1 MINSVEHLKNLIRK
15 RVEKF
20 PSNKPFK
27 SGFKTNTIKGIIT
40 HEQTG
45 LPAFVFLEDDSYVEV
60 RKCIPVDFKIDFK
73 EVERLYPGCKVIRI
87 AAFYKP
93 GRTWA
98 TTWDNN
104 ISIANSKLS
113 VEDQIKR
120 CWLENG
126 TIVMLRIEHEG
137 EIKET
142 DYKMSE
148 LVTF

>member
-1 MINSVEHLKNLIRK
+1 MEHLKQLIGE

-27 SGFKTNTIKGIIT
+27 SGFKINTVKSIIT

-45 LPAFVFLEDDSYVEV
+45 LPAFTFFEDDSYVEA

-73 EVERLYPGCKVIRI
+73 EVERLYPGCRIIRVVE
-87 AAFYKP
+87 FYKP
-93 GRTWA
+93 GRTWV

-120 CWLENG
+120 CWMEDG
-126 TIVMLRIEHEG
+126 RTVMLRIEHEG